1 MLVGRLALFLLL
13 ICGVAAPSAG
23 ADLDRT
29 GRPATASAG
38 GRGAQPQP
46 GRRTTGD
53 STAIAL
59 EQTDCPLTL
68 SPIDL
73 VHDERGSTIRL
84 RVLNEGAA
92 EVTRY
97 SVSAWVVMPDGT
109 VKGSQKFDQKQAVAK
124 DAEKQVSL
132 VIRTIRVAPTDT
144 VILAVVET
152 QGDAW
157 KGDAKALETE
167 ARASVK
173 K

>member
-1 MLVGRLALFLLL
+1 MFVRRLVMLLL
-13 ICGVAAPSAG
+13 IVGLTPLPWAA
-23 ADLDRT
+23 
-29 GRPATASAG
+29 
-38 GRGAQPQP
+38 AQPA
-46 GRRTTGD
+46 RRTTGD

-73 VHDERGSTIRL
+73 VHDDRGSTIRV

-97 SVSAWVVMPDGT
+97 SVSAWVVLPDGT
-109 VKGSQKFDQKQAVAK
+109 VKGAQTFDQKQAVAK
-124 DAEKQVSL
+124 DGERQVSL
-132 VIRTIRVAPTDT
+132 IIRTIRVAPTDT
-144 VILAVVET
+144 VILAVLET

-167 ARASVK
+167 ARAAVRK
-173 K
+173 